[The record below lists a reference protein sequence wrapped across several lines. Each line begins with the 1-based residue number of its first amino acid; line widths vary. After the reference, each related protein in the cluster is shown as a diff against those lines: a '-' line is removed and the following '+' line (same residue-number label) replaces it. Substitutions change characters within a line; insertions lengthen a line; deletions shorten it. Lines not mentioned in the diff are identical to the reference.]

1 MYIEAGREYQ
11 NGHARRSVPRAK
23 PAQPDG
29 APKNKVTPEW
39 LKDNYPRLTANL
51 DDERRAALTAQLQLP
66 GSALEA
72 MPIGW
77 WPDRQWWNPESRQ
90 NEGKPGCWTFPEFD
104 AQGRIIGLGLRW
116 PTGKKGQLAGGRRG
130 LNIPEGWRELSD
142 PVLLVEGPS
151 DVLVGRALGLNV
163 LGRPS
168 NSGGADILAQ
178 ACRNHRVIILGENDS
193 KPDGTWPGRV
203 GAESL
208 AQNLEAAWGRPVPI
222 AFPPDDFKDLREW
235 VSGLAPNFGTDEIGL
250 ARATILERIEPPL
263 LLFLVEAK
271 RRRGRPSVKAFR
283 WSDGATA
290 QPIHTDR
297 VDLEDAASRRR
308 FAKALTQIVPEAD
321 VDQIAARL
329 MTLEVPA
336 PITKLPRRDSSS
348 PAPASHQVE
357 SATKSNHR
365 PIVFLPGGPAT
376 ITECATKL
384 GALLA
389 RTEKYLL
396 RGGTVVIIE
405 NDDDGQPILQTLKPA
420 ALASVFE
427 GAAQLMEFGKKH
439 GQFVEQPAICTEQQA
454 KLILHCAEFQQAL
467 PVLRLLSRCPVLIE
481 RNGQLI
487 QISGYD
493 RTSGIWAAGQPAPD
507 LPLDESVKLL
517 NDLIVDYRFASAPDR
532 ARALAAFITPGL
544 IMGGLLGG
552 RAPVD
557 LGEADDSQSG
567 KGYRNKLTAAIFNH
581 AVRAVTQK
589 RGGVG
594 SLEESFATALIK
606 GRNFISLD
614 NMRGTIDSPALE
626 SFLTEDS
633 FQARVPHQAA
643 VEIDPRR
650 IVLQL
655 TSNKAE
661 ITNDLANRSSCVR
674 ILKQHVGYQFR
685 EYPEG
690 DVLDHV
696 RANQPRY
703 LGAVFAVIQA
713 WHDSGKRR
721 TDEARH
727 DFRPWAR
734 TLDWIVQN
742 LLGAGPLLDGHRDTQ
757 MRMSTPG
764 LNWLRDVALA
774 VRKAESFDQWL
785 RAHQILDII
794 ADTTIEVPGVAEHDD
809 LAADNIRKKALQAIG
824 HRLGTCFGSHNLRV
838 IDEIEVE
845 RQKTYDPTHRRM
857 NREYLFR
864 AAPAPENECAYS
876 PTPEDRLGADS
887 YDQAHFDSESTE
899 AEATLSTKPEICAYS
914 PRSAPSHAP
923 GRAPNGKAFAPN
935 APMGHVIPM
944 TENHVDSVFINS
956 GVNKCIYKE
965 VIQPLRRIGALGA
978 GDDGE
983 PPADAPL
990 ISEPIYIPNTE
1001 LEPVRWC
1008 TESEHSDVSPTVIEL
1023 ARERDGWTPSSWHN
1037 RLLQQASACA
1047 GNHPVRAAEFRQA
1060 AELMINHRGTSE

>member
-1 MYIEAGREYQ
+1 
-11 NGHARRSVPRAK
+11 
-23 PAQPDG
+23 
-29 APKNKVTPEW
+29 
-39 LKDNYPRLTANL
+39 
-51 DDERRAALTAQLQLP
+51 
-66 GSALEA
+66 
-72 MPIGW
+72 
-77 WPDRQWWNPESRQ
+77 
-90 NEGKPGCWTFPEFD
+90 
-104 AQGRIIGLGLRW
+104 
-116 PTGKKGQLAGGRRG
+116 
-130 LNIPEGWRELSD
+130 
-142 PVLLVEGPS
+142 
-151 DVLVGRALGLNV
+151 
-163 LGRPS
+163 
-168 NSGGADILAQ
+168 
-178 ACRNHRVIILGENDS
+178 
-193 KPDGTWPGRV
+193 
-203 GAESL
+203 
-208 AQNLEAAWGRPVPI
+208 
-222 AFPPDDFKDLREW
+222 
-235 VSGLAPNFGTDEIGL
+235 
-250 ARATILERIEPPL
+250 
-263 LLFLVEAK
+263 
-271 RRRGRPSVKAFR
+271 
-283 WSDGATA
+283 
-290 QPIHTDR
+290 
-297 VDLEDAASRRR
+297 
-308 FAKALTQIVPEAD
+308 
-321 VDQIAARL
+321 
-329 MTLEVPA
+329 
-336 PITKLPRRDSSS
+336 
-348 PAPASHQVE
+348 
-357 SATKSNHR
+357 
-365 PIVFLPGGPAT
+365 
-376 ITECATKL
+376 
-384 GALLA
+384 
-389 RTEKYLL
+389 
-396 RGGTVVIIE
+396 
-405 NDDDGQPILQTLKPA
+405 
-420 ALASVFE
+420 
-427 GAAQLMEFGKKH
+427 MEFGKKH
-439 GQFVEQPAICTEQQA
+439 GQFVEQPAICTEQHA

-493 RTSGIWAAGQPAPD
+493 RASGIWAAGQPAPE

-517 NDLIVDYRFASAPDR
+517 SGLLVDYRFASAPDR

-594 SLEESFATALIK
+594 SLEESFATALIR

-633 FQARVPHQAA
+633 YQARVPHQAA

-650 IVLQL
+650 IIIQL

-674 ILKQHVGYQFR
+674 ILKQQEGYQFR

-703 LGAVFAVIQA
+703 LGAVFAVIRA
-713 WHDSGKRR
+713 WHDSGKRK
-721 TDEARH
+721 TNESRH

-757 MRMSTPG
+757 LRMSTPG

-774 VRKAESFDQWL
+774 VRKADSFDRWL

-809 LAADNIRKKALQAIG
+809 LADDNIRKKALQAIG

-838 IDEIEVE
+838 IDGIEVE
-845 RQKTYDPTHRRM
+845 RQKVYDPNQRRK

-864 AAPAPENECAYS
+864 AASAAEHECAYS

-887 YDQAHFDSESTE
+887 SDQAHFDSESTE

-914 PRSAPSHAP
+914 PPSAPSPAP
-923 GRAPNGKAFAPN
+923 NGAPNGKAFAPN

-956 GVNKCIYKE
+956 GVNKCIYRE

-978 GDDGE
+978 DEGGQ

-990 ISEPIYIPNTE
+990 ISEPIYIPNTAVE
-1001 LEPVRWC
+1001 SATWC
-1008 TESEHSDVSPTVIEL
+1008 TESDHSGLSPSVVEL

-1060 AELMINHRGTSE
+1060 AELMTNHRGASE